1 MEIKTIKDVERF
13 FKHLVVDLKVNFH
26 PDDPFELYINME
38 TGEPT
43 FTEEEYEE
51 LNEAME
57 QCFKVCEECK
67 EDIYGIGLR
76 CVMNMCDLE
85 KL

>member
-1 MEIKTIKDVERF
+1 MTIETFDDVVKFFDYLIKERKTI
-13 FKHLVVDLKVNFH
+13 FH

-57 QCFKVCEECK
+57 QCFKVCEECGV
-67 EDIYGIGLR
+67 DIYGIGFDSIIG
-76 CVMNMCDLE
+76 VCDFENL
-85 KL
+85 

>member
-1 MEIKTIKDVERF
+1 MKIETIKDVEKF
-13 FKHLVVDLKVNFH
+13 FKHLAVDLKVNFH

-57 QCFKVCEECK
+57 QCFKVCEECGV
-67 EDIYGIGLR
+67 DIYGIGFNSIIE
-76 CVMNMCDLE
+76 VCDFE
-85 KL
+85 NV